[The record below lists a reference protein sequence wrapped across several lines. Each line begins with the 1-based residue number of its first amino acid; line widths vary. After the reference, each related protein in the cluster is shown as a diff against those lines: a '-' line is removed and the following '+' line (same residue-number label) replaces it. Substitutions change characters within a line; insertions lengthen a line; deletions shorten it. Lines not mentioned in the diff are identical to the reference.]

1 MRCFIK
7 GCLSLKN
14 YLFFFLSL
22 FQVSEIVLGIHSA
35 LKGITNEQTQNGAL
49 HSLRT
54 LTGHHLIL
62 VADEFL
68 RFPLPHDEQAVKALK
83 TLAADAK
90 IGPLITKHYMD
101 LLATSQPYIEKPK
114 SKKEYTKEATKITM
128 ALTCSLGEMF
138 QVPEMEEVVRNV
150 LPTMFGVLLLRIG
163 VTNAIEKG
171 NAEGRETNK
180 YVDLSF
186 FFSFFFGSKQKQF
199 AIRDAIQTFK
209 SLLTCIKDEEV
220 LAFFNKDKNEELFN
234 KAGYHTALMS
244 LAAVLFENY
253 VEQMKDLVV
262 FLSTYINTNF
272 ESQRI
277 TVAALFA
284 EFIRHCKDQSDLLA
298 LMINPLIFRIG
309 DPVHTMKLVVL
320 EGLANVSETSEAEV
334 NKYCTTILTA
344 LMNGMEDATAAPEMT
359 RAALDGL
366 SKIMAVVDPNSVVGM
381 LVNICLKLRGY
392 FETVHWSIC
401 KGNGSVDVF
410 FFYSKTTRSA
420 QAPSSFLAHSAALA
434 RDPTRS
440 CFTSRSRPTW
450 SPLFC
455 T

>member
-1 MRCFIK
+1 VRCFIK

-186 FFSFFFGSKQKQF
+186 FFFSFLVLN
-199 AIRDAIQTFK
+199 K
-209 SLLTCIKDEEV
+209 SNSRSGMPSRRSRACSRASRTRRSSR
-220 LAFFNKDKNEELFN
+220 F
-234 KAGYHTALMS
+234 
-244 LAAVLFENY
+244 
-253 VEQMKDLVV
+253 
-262 FLSTYINTNF
+262 ST
-272 ESQRI
+272 R
-277 TVAALFA
+277 
-284 EFIRHCKDQSDLLA
+284 
-298 LMINPLIFRIG
+298 
-309 DPVHTMKLVVL
+309 
-320 EGLANVSETSEAEV
+320 
-334 NKYCTTILTA
+334 
-344 LMNGMEDATAAPEMT
+344 T
-359 RAALDGL
+359 R
-366 SKIMAVVDPNSVVGM
+366 
-381 LVNICLKLRGY
+381 
-392 FETVHWSIC
+392 
-401 KGNGSVDVF
+401 
-410 FFYSKTTRSA
+410 TRS
-420 QAPSSFLAHSAALA
+420 SS
-434 RDPTRS
+434 TRPA
-440 CFTSRSRPTW
+440 TTPRS
-450 SPLFC
+450 
-455 T
+455 